1 MELIYTGLQQMDK
14 EKDGFCYCYM
24 QIGLCYC
31 EINKTQEDEENSK
44 YIGDK
49 TE

>member
-1 MELIYTGLQQMDK
+1 MNKKK
-14 EKDGFCYCYM
+14 EDGFCYCYM

-31 EINKTQEDEENSK
+31 ETQKPQEDEENSE